1 MPRSGK
7 VIKSLVKK
15 KLTEKRYNIGAKIAP
30 KTVINNI
37 INKTGNLEE
46 TSNQVFMEGKYH

>member
-15 KLTEKRYNIGAKIAP
+15 KLTEKRYNIGAKIAK